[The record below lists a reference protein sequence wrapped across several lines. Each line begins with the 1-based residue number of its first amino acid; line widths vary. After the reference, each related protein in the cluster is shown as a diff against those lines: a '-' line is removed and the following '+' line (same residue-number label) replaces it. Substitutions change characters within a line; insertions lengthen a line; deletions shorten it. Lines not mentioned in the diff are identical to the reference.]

1 MNKYWKELAIA
12 RYRCIDGKYRICVDN
27 WEGNSRDIIKEI
39 ENETYIGKILVEA
52 EKNFLT
58 SLKDGR
64 LLKLVEE
71 DSLLTS

>member
-39 ENETYIGKILVEA
+39 ERESSIGRFFVMVEK
-52 EKNFLT
+52 EFLT
-58 SLKDGR
+58 HLKDGG